1 MSRRESI
8 VVDVIDTL
16 KNAEG
21 PRFALVTRDPFDP
34 AQLSRQQFPALYIST
49 ADETREDITQSGS
62 AGRRQGKLEITIVGY
77 VNGTNLDTARNDLI
91 ERVEEVL
98 DADRTRGGIAF
109 STQLTKVKV
118 NYNTVEP
125 YSEVELTVEIDY
137 TYVRGAS

>member
-16 KNAEG
+16 KNAEDPG
-21 PRFALVTRDPFDP
+21 FARVTRDPFDP
-34 AQLSRQQFPALYIST
+34 AQLSRQQFPALYISA